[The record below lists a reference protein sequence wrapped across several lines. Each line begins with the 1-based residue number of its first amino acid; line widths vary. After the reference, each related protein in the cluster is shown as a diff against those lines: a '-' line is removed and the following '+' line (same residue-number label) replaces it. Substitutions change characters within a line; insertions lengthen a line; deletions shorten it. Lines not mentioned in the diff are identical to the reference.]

1 MFWYALGA
9 VQIFQILENKKYIM
23 KFTYLLVNFFTVII
37 PLLYS
42 FHPKLNFH
50 TTWRSFLPA
59 LFITAIY
66 FIIWDAYFTSIGV
79 WGFNPQYLTGINIGN
94 LPVEEILFFF
104 CIPYACVFTFHC
116 LDILLKIRINLKTV
130 NIITLVITA
139 ALLCIAVL
147 YHQQVYTVSTFVSL
161 AIFLLLARFVLRV
174 DWLGKFYIVYGLLL
188 LPFLV
193 VNGILTG
200 TGLENPVV
208 WYNESEII
216 GMRIL
221 TIPVEDIFYGM
232 KLILLNLILY
242 KYSASESRL
251 RNKSYSTV
259 HNLDK

>member
-1 MFWYALGA
+1 
-9 VQIFQILENKKYIM
+9 M

-37 PLLYS
+37 PLLYT

-50 TTWRSFLPA
+50 KTWRSFFPA
-59 LFITAIY
+59 VFITSIY
-66 FIIWDAYFTSIGV
+66 FIIWDAYFTSLGV
-79 WGFNPQYLTGINIGN
+79 WGFNPQYLTGTNIGN
-94 LPVEEILFFF
+94 LPVEEILFFI

-116 LDILLKIRINLKTV
+116 LGILMKIRINMKIV
-130 NIITLVITA
+130 NLVTLIIA
-139 ALLCIAVL
+139 ALLMGTAAF
-147 YHQQVYTVSTFVSL
+147 YYQQAYTISTFVSL

-174 DWLGKFYIVYGLLL
+174 DWLGKFYIVYSLLL

-216 GMRIL
+216 GLRIL
-221 TIPVEDIFYGM
+221 TIPVEDVFYGM

-242 KYSASESRL
+242 MYIGQRRQATQKILLNR
-251 RNKSYSTV
+251 T
-259 HNLDK
+259 